1 MPHGCGQPLLSL
13 RGSKR
18 TWNRKMRASG
28 RTHSFFLQGLS
39 LSVFICE
46 MEPRFL
52 PHGHHLCFRV
62 ERGQLRNHGDLVQIS
77 VLPLGKSTFLG
88 SGFLFAERGE
98 WRPLL
103 QSCENWS
110 QLHPWWWH
118 VLCKWQQMVPVPR
131 GDVSVPV
138 SQARKRRLQ
147 EEVQVN
153 GEAGSAPARLMHTYP
168 TAR

>member
-1 MPHGCGQPLLSL
+1 
-13 RGSKR
+13 
-18 TWNRKMRASG
+18 MRASG

-52 PHGHHLCFRV
+52 PHGHHVCFRV
-62 ERGQLRNHGDLVQIS
+62 ERGQPRNHGDLVQVS
-77 VLPLGKSTFLG
+77 VLPLGKSTSLG
-88 SGFLFAERGE
+88 SGFLFAEWGE

-110 QLHPWWWH
+110 QFRPWRRH
-118 VLCKWQQMVPVPR
+118 VLCKWQQMVPVPK

-138 SQARKRRLQ
+138 FQARKQRLQ

-153 GEAGSAPARLMHTYP
+153 GGAGSAPACLMHAHP
-168 TAR
+168 TVC